1 MSDPGESRHSAD
13 GTREEKFLSAEY
25 QALIDLDKA
34 RNERLDRFLTIYMTL
49 AASPWALYA
58 LLLKDHSGTP
68 SFLTMPGP
76 VAIAFIL
83 IGILGALVAM
93 MYIQVWFNIV
103 LYMRSVNAIRGYFLE
118 AHTRLSFHLPTNSG
132 VPPYYQKRNYIEF
145 AVAAMALVDSGY
157 IGLGL
162 FNVVHWPLCF
172 SLRIMMVIALGG
184 IFWIGHMWYFASQAK
199 RRESHSQ
206 GSHLRWGK

>member
-1 MSDPGESRHSAD
+1 MSDTDENPGSAN
-13 GTREEKFLSAEY
+13 TREEKFLGAEY
-25 QALIDLDKA
+25 AALIDLDKA

-58 LLLKDHSGTP
+58 LFLKDHSET
-68 SFLTMPGP
+68 SSLLAMPGP

-83 IGILGALVAM
+83 IGVLGALVAM
-93 MYIQVWFNIV
+93 MYVQVWFNIV

-118 AHTRLSFHLPTNSG
+118 ANTRLSFHLPLNSS

-145 AVAAMALVDSGY
+145 AVAAMALVDAGY

-162 FNVVHWPLCF
+162 LNLTGWPERLY
-172 SLRIMMVIALGG
+172 LRIIGFVVMVSVC
-184 IFWIGHMWYFASQAK
+184 WIGHMWYFKSQAVK
-199 RRESHSQ
+199 RESHSRGRSLQ
-206 GSHLRWGK
+206 WKQ

>member
-1 MSDPGESRHSAD
+1 MSGPDENPGSPD
-13 GTREEKFLSAEY
+13 TPEEKFLSAEY
-25 QALIDLDKA
+25 AALIELDKA

-58 LLLKDHSGTP
+58 LILKDHSDAP
-68 SFLTMPGP
+68 SFLAMPSP

-118 AHTRLSFHLPTNSG
+118 TDTRLSFHLPTDSG

-145 AVAAMALVDSGY
+145 AVAAMAFVDSGY
-157 IGLGL
+157 VGLGL
-162 FNVVHWPLCF
+162 FNLIHRPDCF
-172 SLRIMMVIALGG
+172 YVRVLAFLALGG
-184 IFWIGHMWYFASQAK
+184 FCWIGHMWYFSSQARK
-199 RRESHSQ
+199 RESHSRGRSLQ
-206 GSHLRWGK
+206 WKQ

>member
-1 MSDPGESRHSAD
+1 MSGPDENLGPPVAP
-13 GTREEKFLSAEY
+13 EEKFLSAEY
-25 QALIDLDKA
+25 AALIELDKA

-58 LLLKDHSGTP
+58 LLLKDHSNVP
-68 SFLTMPGP
+68 SFLAMPGP

-118 AHTRLSFHLPTNSG
+118 ANTRLSFHLPTSPG

-162 FNVVHWPLCF
+162 FNLIHWPECF
-172 SLRIMMVIALGG
+172 YARIFVFVLLGSL
-184 IFWIGHMWYFASQAK
+184 FWIGHMWYFSSQARK
-199 RRESHSQ
+199 RESHSRGRSLQ
-206 GSHLRWGK
+206 WKQ

>member
-1 MSDPGESRHSAD
+1 MSGPDENPGFAD
-13 GTREEKFLSAEY
+13 TPEEKFLGAEY
-25 QALIDLDKA
+25 AALIELDKA

-58 LLLKDHSGTP
+58 LLLKDHSDVP
-68 SFLTMPGP
+68 SFLAMPSP

-103 LYMRSVNAIRGYFLE
+103 LYMRSVNAIRGYFLQGD
-118 AHTRLSFHLPTNSG
+118 TRLSFHLPTDSG

-145 AVAAMALVDSGY
+145 AVAAMAFVDSGY
-157 IGLGL
+157 VGLGL
-162 FNVVHWPLCF
+162 FNLVHRPDGF
-172 SLRIMMVIALGG
+172 YVRIFVFMVLGSVC
-184 IFWIGHMWYFASQAK
+184 WIGHMWYFSSQARK
-199 RRESHSQ
+199 RESHSKGRSLKWKQ
-206 GSHLRWGK
+206 

>member
-1 MSDPGESRHSAD
+1 MSGPDEIPGST
-13 GTREEKFLSAEY
+13 GTSEEKFLSAEY
-25 QALIDLDKA
+25 AALIELDKA

-58 LLLKDHSGTP
+58 LLLKDHSNVP
-68 SFLTMPGP
+68 SFLEMPSP
-76 VAIAFIL
+76 IAIAFTL
-83 IGILGALVAM
+83 IGILGGLVAM

-118 AHTRLSFHLPTNSG
+118 ANTRLSFHLPTNSD
-132 VPPYYQKRNYIEF
+132 VPPYDQKRSYIQF

-162 FNVVHWPLCF
+162 FNLIHWPN
-172 SLRIMMVIALGG
+172 SSYVRILALVALGASC
-184 IFWIGHMWYFASQAK
+184 WIGHMWYFKSQA
-199 RRESHSQ
+199 RTRENHSR
-206 GSHLRWGK
+206 GRSLRWRQ

>member
-1 MSDPGESRHSAD
+1 MSDAD
-13 GTREEKFLSAEY
+13 ENRSSSGTPEEKFFSAEY
-25 QALIDLDKA
+25 AALIELDKA

-58 LLLKDHSGTP
+58 LLMKDHSDVL
-68 SFLTMPGP
+68 SFLAMPGP
-76 VAIAFIL
+76 VAMAFIL
-83 IGILGALVAM
+83 IGVLGALVAM

-103 LYMRSVNAIRGYFLE
+103 LYMRSVNAIRGYFLDV
-118 AHTRLSFHLPTNSG
+118 HTRLSFHLPINSG

-162 FNVVHWPLCF
+162 FSLTHWPGC
-172 SLRIMMVIALGG
+172 SYVRILALLALGG
-184 IFWIGHMWYFASQAK
+184 FCWVGHMWYFKSQA
-199 RRESHSQ
+199 RTRERHSGGRSLQ
-206 GSHLRWGK
+206 WKE

>member
-1 MSDPGESRHSAD
+1 MSV
-13 GTREEKFLSAEY
+13 
-25 QALIDLDKA
+25 LIV
-34 RNERLDRFLTIYMTL
+34 FFTIYMTL

-58 LLLKDHSGTP
+58 LLLKDHSGEL
-68 SFLTMPGP
+68 SFFSMPNP

-118 AHTRLSFHLPTNSG
+118 ANTRLTFHLPTKAG
-132 VPPYYQKRNYIEF
+132 VPPYYQKRSYIEF
-145 AVAAMALVDSGY
+145 AVAAMALVDSFY

-162 FNVVHWPLCF
+162 FDLIQGPPYFILRVIGVV
-172 SLRIMMVIALGG
+172 VLGA
-184 IFWIGHMWYFASQAK
+184 FCWAGHMWYFASQGR
-199 RRESHSQ
+199 RRESHSRGRSLQ
-206 GSHLRWGK
+206 WQE